1 MYVWQNLDF
10 PEWRNF
16 NFLLK
21 LRPKNHNIS
30 IQHIPTLLAQH
41 CKLRPSDRTLHCCA
55 SLATLLRR
63 VTTCWVLKIEL
74 VRMPGRNTVAR
85 TWPNE
90 HNIMHHPQMS
100 LSNLSQQHP
109 TFCDMSQQDDQ
120 TRATCKDQQCCDML
134 RWDVVIEFR
143 ASLESGT
150 PYSPIRD
157 EFKD

>member
-16 NFLLK
+16 NFLSK

-55 SLATLLRR
+55 RLATLLRR
-63 VTTCWVLKIEL
+63 VTTCRVLKIEL

-90 HNIMHHPQMS
+90 HNIMYHPQIWA
-100 LSNLSQQHP
+100 NNTQH
-109 TFCDMSQQDDQ
+109 F
-120 TRATCKDQQCCDML
+120 ATCRNRMTKRAQHAATSNVAICCVEML
-134 RWDVVIEFR
+134 LLSFGPLS
-143 ASLESGT
+143 SLVFLT
-150 PYSPIRD
+150 PR
-157 EFKD
+157 

>member
-41 CKLRPSDRTLHCCA
+41 CKLQPSDRTLHCRA
-55 SLATLLRR
+55 RLATLLRR

-74 VRMPGRNTVAR
+74 VRMPRRNTVAR

-100 LSNLSQQHP
+100 LNLSQQHP

-120 TRATCKDQQCCDML
+120 TRATCSDQQCCDML
-134 RWDVVIEFR
+134 R
-143 ASLESGT
+143 
-150 PYSPIRD
+150 
-157 EFKD
+157 